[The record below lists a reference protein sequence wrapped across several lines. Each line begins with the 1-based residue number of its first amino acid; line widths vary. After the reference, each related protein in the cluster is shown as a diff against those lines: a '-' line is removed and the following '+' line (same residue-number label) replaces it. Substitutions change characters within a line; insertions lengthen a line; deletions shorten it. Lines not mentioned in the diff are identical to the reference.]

1 MKVVIASDSYKG
13 SSSSLEV
20 ADSIERGFKNIYQNA
35 NIIKIPTADG
45 GEGTVDSIINWIEG
59 SYQRVQVLDPLGETI
74 EAKYGIIDENTG
86 IIEMAAASGLTLIAK
101 DKLNPLITTTY
112 GTGQLIKS
120 AMEKGLRK
128 IYVGIGGSSTNDC
141 GVGMAQALGY
151 SFKDKAGNEVAFGG
165 GHLKEIVEIDSSNAH
180 PLLKETEIIV
190 LSDVDNPLY
199 GPNGAAHVFAPQK
212 GADPSM
218 VKELDDN
225 LRHISGIIKQY
236 LEEDISMIPGTGAAG
251 GLGAGMIAFCH
262 GKLLSGIDEI
272 LDIVEIDKYV
282 KDANL
287 VITGEGRIDGQT
299 KHGKVPLGVAKRAGK
314 YKVPVIAIVGSIG
327 DGYKDNYSLGIDLI
341 LDIVNKPMT
350 LDEAFEDAPGLI
362 EDAGENAARVIKLMD
377 KMKEGTR

>member
-20 ADSIERGFKNIYQNA
+20 ADSIERGFKNIYPNA

-151 SFKDKAGNEVAFGG
+151 SFKDRVGREVAFGG
-165 GHLKEIVEIDSSNAH
+165 GQLKGIVEIDSSNAH

-236 LEEDISMIPGTGAAG
+236 LEEDISKIPGTGAAG

-299 KHGKVPLGVAKRAGK
+299 KHGKVPLGVAKRAAK

-350 LDEAFEDAPGLI
+350 LDEAFEDASKLI
-362 EDAGENAARVIKLMD
+362 EDAGENAARIIKLMD